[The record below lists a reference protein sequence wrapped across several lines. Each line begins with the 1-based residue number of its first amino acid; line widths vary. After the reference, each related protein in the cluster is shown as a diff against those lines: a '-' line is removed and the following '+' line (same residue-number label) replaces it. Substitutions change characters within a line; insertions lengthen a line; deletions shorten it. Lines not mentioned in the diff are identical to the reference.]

1 MTTETAELQER
12 IAEELY
18 YEQHPEGRHRSE
30 WPAAVYPDTV
40 HEYRDLA
47 AAAVLP
53 IIRAELRAAQAEAWH
68 HGFQEGYCLE
78 PRPDWANAL
87 SNPYRATKYETGGQA

>member
-1 MTTETAELQER
+1 MTTDTTELQER

-47 AAAVLP
+47 ATVLP
-53 IIRAELRAAQAEAWH
+53 IVEAEVQAAKAEALRKIAPH
-68 HGFQEGYCLE
+68 LNDSGDERFLLQ
-78 PRPDWANAL
+78 A
-87 SNPYRATKYETGGQA
+87 ATEYETGDQT

>member
-1 MTTETAELQER
+1 MTTDTAALQER

-40 HEYRDLA
+40 HEIRDL

-87 SNPYRATKYETGGQA
+87 SNPYREAGGSDEHR